1 MTAQTR
7 IGWGKTATG
16 LVFTTNN
23 RELPQAPS
31 IPQISRSQIQAKQI
45 TFSWTPGRDG
55 YAPLRYYTVQLKEN
69 EGGIWTT
76 IPERIDPYSTSYT
89 AINLKA
95 YSLYQFRIRA
105 INDIG
110 ASDWSREST
119 DVRTLSAAPAG
130 SISGIVLTPIT
141 TTSVRVEWNALDRNL
156 WNGDSDGG
164 YTIFYQPIEHIGSK
178 VLSDIPK
185 LDVQGIDK
193 NMAVLKDL
201 IQDVNYE
208 IVIYPFNKQGLGP
221 ASLPLT
227 VYVGEAVPTG
237 EPQNFE
243 AVAVSST
250 EVRLKWK
257 APNLSE
263 QNGELLGY
271 KIFFLVTDSPQP
283 LEIGQ
288 KYEEEIEVV
297 PASYSSHSLVFL
309 DKYTE
314 YKIQILA
321 FNPAGDGP
329 RSNAVT
335 VRTLQGVP
343 SAPLN
348 LTFNDITMN
357 SLVVSWAAPLYPNGE
372 IIGYIVTYET
382 TEDNEKFS
390 KQVKQ
395 KVTETSLLIQNL
407 EEEVAYTFTVRAQ
420 TIDYGIPV
428 IGNITTGPQDGS
440 PMAPRELALS
450 KSVAYINFIWVN
462 SPSGRGPIKGY
473 YIESQKRD
481 DTKWTMVAKSTNG
494 QMTDFTVSFQS
505 LLPSTVYMFRISS
518 YNKYGISLPAY
529 CDEPVLTPSKMYLE
543 YNYLQASPVYRQLW
557 FM

>member
-1 MTAQTR
+1 M
-7 IGWGKTATG
+7 
-16 LVFTTNN
+16 
-23 RELPQAPS
+23 
-31 IPQISRSQIQAKQI
+31 
-45 TFSWTPGRDG
+45 D
-55 YAPLRYYTVQLKEN
+55 Y
-69 EGGIWTT
+69 
-76 IPERIDPYSTSYT
+76 
-89 AINLKA
+89 
-95 YSLYQFRIRA
+95 
-105 INDIG
+105 
-110 ASDWSREST
+110 
-119 DVRTLSAAPAG
+119 
-130 SISGIVLTPIT
+130 
-141 TTSVRVEWNALDRNL
+141 
-156 WNGDSDGG
+156 
-164 YTIFYQPIEHIGSK
+164 IGSK
-178 VLSDIPK
+178 VLSNIPK
-185 LDVQGIDK
+185 LDVHGIEK

-201 IQDVNYE
+201 IQDVNHE

-257 APNLSE
+257 APNLND

-297 PASYSSHSLVFL
+297 PASYQSHSLVFL

-335 VRTLQGVP
+335 VRTLQGMP
-343 SAPLN
+343 SAPTN
-348 LTFNDITMN
+348 LTFSDITMN
-357 SLVVSWAAPLYPNGE
+357 SLVVSWSPPQSPNGE

-395 KVTETSLLIQNL
+395 KVTETFLLVQNL
-407 EEEVAYTFTVRAQ
+407 EEEVTYTFIVRAQ

-428 IGNITTGPQDGS
+428 TGNITTGPQEGS
-440 PMAPRELALS
+440 PMTPRELILS
-450 KSVAYINFIWVN
+450 KSVAYINFRWLN
-462 SPSGRGPIKGY
+462 SPSGKGPIKGY

-481 DTKWTMVAKSTNG
+481 DIKWSMVAKSTNG
-494 QMTDFTVSFQS
+494 QMQDFTVSFQT
-505 LLPSTVYMFRISS
+505 LLPSTVYKFRISS
-518 YNKYGISLPAY
+518 YNMFGISCPVY
-529 CDEPVLTPSKMYLE
+529 SDEPVLTPSKLYLE
-543 YNYLQASPVYRQLW
+543 YGYLQQTPFYRQPW
-557 FM
+557 FR

>member
-1 MTAQTR
+1 M
-7 IGWGKTATG
+7 GWGKTAAA

-23 RELPQAPS
+23 RELPQPPS
-31 IPQISRSQIQAKQI
+31 IPQISRSQIQANQI

-69 EGGIWTT
+69 EGGVWITL
-76 IPERIDPYSTSYT
+76 PERIDPFSTSYT
-89 AINLKA
+89 ATSLKP

-110 ASDWSREST
+110 ESDWSREST
-119 DVRTLSAAPAG
+119 DVRTLSASPAFG
-130 SISGIVLTPIT
+130 VTGILLTPIT
-141 TTSVRVEWNALDRNL
+141 TTSVRVEWSPLDRNL

-164 YTIFYQPIEHIGSK
+164 YTIFYQPIDYIGSK

-185 LDVQGIDK
+185 LDVHGIEK
-193 NMAVLKDL
+193 NMTVLKDL

-283 LEIGQ
+283 LEDGQ
-288 KYEEEIEVV
+288 KFEEEIEVV
-297 PASYSSHSLVFL
+297 PASYNSHSLVFL
-309 DKYTE
+309 DKFTE
-314 YKIQILA
+314 YRIQILA

-329 RSNAVT
+329 RSTVVT
-335 VRTLQGVP
+335 VRTLQGIP

-357 SLVVSWAAPLYPNGE
+357 SLVVSWAPPHYRNGE

-395 KVTETSLLIQNL
+395 KVTETFLLVQNL
-407 EEEVAYTFTVRAQ
+407 EEEVTYTFTVRAQ
-420 TIDYGIPV
+420 TIDYGIPM
-428 IGNITTGPQDGS
+428 IGNITTGPQEGS
-440 PMAPRELALS
+440 PMTPRELMLS
-450 KSVAYINFIWVN
+450 KSIASINFRWVN
-462 SPSGRGPIKGY
+462 APSGKGAIKGY

-481 DTKWTMVAKSTNG
+481 DTKWAVVAKSNNG
-494 QMTDFTVSFQS
+494 QTQDFTVSFQT
-505 LLPSTVYMFRISS
+505 LLPSTVYKFRISS
-518 YNKYGISLPAY
+518 YNRYGISCPAY
-529 CDEPVLTPSKMYLE
+529 SDEPVLTPSKLYLE
-543 YNYLQASPVYRQLW
+543 YGYLQQTPFYRQPW
-557 FM
+557 FR